1 MAREYVLMV
10 NQDRQLPQTV
20 SPQRI
25 SRKGDAFGG
34 SSRGGAFVCGQE
46 CNQLFVSLGECL
58 EISAS
63 CAKDG
68 AVKRGGGAAAGTRK
82 GKASV
87 VVCHF
92 MSVGTMMLP
101 VSGVD
106 LVTVDPRSEEHD
118 IYCAKCRCSLGVRES
133 NELGGLAAVLSQTIM
148 MDRTARFFVRIDP
161 RVPIIGKYPKPNH
174 NKQINQPTD
183 LLLVRTSIYNSKT
196 RYSPSF

>member
-34 SSRGGAFVCGQE
+34 SSRGGAFVSGQE

-68 AVKRGGGAAAGTRK
+68 AVKRGGEQLEPERARQ
-82 GKASV
+82 
-87 VVCHF
+87 
-92 MSVGTMMLP
+92 
-101 VSGVD
+101 VSLCVI
-106 LVTVDPRSEEHD
+106 LCLWER
-118 IYCAKCRCSLGVRES
+118 
-133 NELGGLAAVLSQTIM
+133 
-148 MDRTARFFVRIDP
+148 
-161 RVPIIGKYPKPNH
+161 
-174 NKQINQPTD
+174 
-183 LLLVRTSIYNSKT
+183 
-196 RYSPSF
+196 